1 MDLLQQERLYFL
13 AGFDKSS
20 ASASLAFLARIPH
33 RRATALA
40 WRTLL
45 KAWKLKKKAW
55 NYSSCNKQQFFYN
68 FSCMFP
74 NLNIFFQFNSN
85 LLGKVLSHLE
95 ARFDLISGCSLSMKI
110 QIMGGK
116 ISENTQIF
124 SDLSLS

>member
-1 MDLLQQERLYFL
+1 
-13 AGFDKSS
+13 
-20 ASASLAFLARIPH
+20 
-33 RRATALA
+33 
-40 WRTLL
+40 
-45 KAWKLKKKAW
+45 
-55 NYSSCNKQQFFYN
+55 
-68 FSCMFP
+68 MFP

-124 SDLSLS
+124 SDLSLF